1 MLGSWRG
8 SGTLYINKRIRS
20 QIYQMNTPCPK
31 RLTHYDFTYI
41 ADEYN
46 PRGRRDL
53 TPIFELCLHSDVCP
67 PTPPNTPIGQKSY
80 YGKKRVIK
88 ANI

>member
-1 MLGSWRG
+1 
-8 SGTLYINKRIRS
+8 
-20 QIYQMNTPCPK
+20 MNTPCPK

-53 TPIFELCLHSDVCP
+53 TPIFELVMEYEYP
-67 PTPPNTPIGQKSY
+67 PTPPNTPISQKSY
-80 YGKKRVIK
+80 YGKERMIK
-88 ANI
+88 AKF